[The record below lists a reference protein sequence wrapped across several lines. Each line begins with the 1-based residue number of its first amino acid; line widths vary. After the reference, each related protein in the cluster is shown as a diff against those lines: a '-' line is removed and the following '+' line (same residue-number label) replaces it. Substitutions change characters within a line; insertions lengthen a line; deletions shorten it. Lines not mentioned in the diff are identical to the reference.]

1 LFEPNTHVVSVAT
14 HLAFARPLTSDN
26 AAARLI
32 LGRGM
37 VAVSQ
42 LRDQKGCEASYVSDP
57 ENARSNS
64 ARTYL
69 KLRLKAITTA
79 EKVKNRD

>member
-1 LFEPNTHVVSVAT
+1 MFEPNTQVVDVST

-42 LRDQKGCEASYVSDP
+42 LSRP
-57 ENARSNS
+57 EGVRGAMS
-64 ARTYL
+64 AIRKTRVTIRREL
-69 KLRLKAITTA
+69 T
-79 EKVKNRD
+79 